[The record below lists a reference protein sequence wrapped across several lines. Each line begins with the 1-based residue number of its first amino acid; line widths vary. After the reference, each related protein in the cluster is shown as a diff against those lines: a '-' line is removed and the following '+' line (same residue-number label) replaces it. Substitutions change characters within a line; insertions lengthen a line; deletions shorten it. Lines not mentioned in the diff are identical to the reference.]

1 MSRTTGF
8 ISFVGL
14 EELQARL
21 RENVRLEDVKQMVK
35 YHGSQM
41 QQTAKII
48 CPHRSGDL
56 ARSITLEIKDGGFTA
71 EVAPHMNYAGY
82 VEWGTRYM
90 EAQPYIRP
98 AYMQES
104 ARFKAELAR
113 LVR

>member
-1 MSRTTGF
+1 MSRTSGF

-21 RENVRLEDVKQMVK
+21 RENVRLEDVKTMVK

-41 QQTAKII
+41 QQTA
-48 CPHRSGDL
+48 HDL
-56 ARSITLEIKDGGFTA
+56 APNDTGRLQDSIKLELTDGGFTA
-71 EVAPHMNYAGY
+71 EVAPHTDYAAY
-82 VEWGTRYM
+82 VEYGTRFM

-98 AYMQES
+98 AFMQES